1 VKGRLNIVGSPQ
13 NVVPRGLVLTRLI
26 IVQDLASRFA
36 DGRLS
41 TDKLLKATDDE
52 LAEML
57 IEVKGIG
64 RVSRVS
70 EALRLRANVS
80 PA

>member
-1 VKGRLNIVGSPQ
+1 M
-13 NVVPRGLVLTRLI
+13 LI
-26 IVQDLASRFA
+26 MLFIVQDLASRFA

-64 RVSRVS
+64 RVSRITS
-70 EALRLRANVS
+70 SSRFRADL
-80 PA
+80 